1 MKKLFLFVL
10 FVFSFIVLKAE
21 KTPISHTYDYESFKL
36 ESTIDSYIGS
46 KKTELW
52 DIVENYDSDS
62 TLFLYTP
69 DKVVLSSNGRTFTFY
84 ITKRVYDNTKTSL
97 RGHNKEERRE
107 IRKERKRER
116 IERNNNTVIMSVYST
131 DFFFLDVIMFNMK
144 TKTLTIYDVDTKYF
158 ISFNTNDDVNKQ
170 YYR

>member
-1 MKKLFLFVL
+1 MKKIILLFT
-10 FVFSFIVLKAE
+10 FIVCFFIAKAE

-52 DIVENYDSDS
+52 DIVENYDEDS
-62 TLFLYTP
+62 THFLYTP
-69 DKVVLSSNGRTFTFY
+69 DKIVLSSNERTFIFY

-116 IERNNNTVIMSVYST
+116 IEGKNNTVIMSVYST

-144 TKTLTIYDVDTKYF
+144 TKTLTIYDVDTNYF
-158 ISFNTNDDVNKQ
+158 ISFNTNDQVNKQ
-170 YYR
+170 FYR